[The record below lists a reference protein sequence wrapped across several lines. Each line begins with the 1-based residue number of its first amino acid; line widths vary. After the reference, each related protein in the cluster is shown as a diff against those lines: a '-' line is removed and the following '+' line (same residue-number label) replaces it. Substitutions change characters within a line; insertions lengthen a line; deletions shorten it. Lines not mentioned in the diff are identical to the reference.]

1 MATKKKDAKRPE
13 LPKKK
18 AVLIEDITPDILLD
32 LTPEQLKEQLDLRH
46 LDDQGRR
53 KPQSQRE
60 PCPTQDFGGCLCY
73 QIGPNSW
80 YHLPEDCPH
89 HDAPSTAYRLR
100 EQLERYDE
108 LLAVVTP
115 RTEARNKAAADAEAA
130 AAAGQ
135 EEKAYDPLYDWS
147 LYCRE
152 DHPRWLQYKR
162 ERAMREA
169 AKAAGKIPD
178 GTLSFDGVDRYGA
191 DDPFLYGSYRPEE
204 YNEFHRRF
212 PQVYTFEGEEPPPPP
227 PPPDDLS
234 EAAAPPRRRATDGAA
249 RRRRGA
255 RAAARARPRP
265 PRPSR
270 PRRPRPRRPRPSRPR
285 RRRPAPTSASSS
297 RRRAPRPA
305 RRARP
310 GTPVTPVPESCV
322 PDPNFFDLEDGL
334 D

>member
-53 KPQSQRE
+53 KPQPQRE

-80 YHLPEDCPH
+80 
-89 HDAPSTAYRLR
+89 LR

-130 AAAGQ
+130 EAAGR

-234 EAAAPPRRRATDGAA
+234 EAAAPAAAPGDRTAADGGGASAPRSGAA
-249 RRRRGA
+249 P
-255 RAAARARPRP
+255 AAAVEAPAAEA
-265 PRPSR
+265 
-270 PRRPRPRRPRPSRPR
+270 
-285 RRRPAPTSASSS
+285 PAPPAVEAPAPAPGANLRLEL

-305 RRARP
+305 PRA
-310 GTPVTPVPESCV
+310 GHAVTPVPESRPGPTRDV
-322 PDPNFFDLEDGL
+322 TVWWASLPFDSRAV
-334 D
+334 

>member
-18 AVLIEDITPDILLD
+18 AVLIENITPDILMD
-32 LTPEQLKEQLDLRH
+32 LTPEQLKEQLDLRN

-53 KPQSQRE
+53 KPQPQRE

-89 HDAPSTAYRLR
+89 HDAPSIAYKLR

-130 AAAGQ
+130 AAAGR

-227 PPPDDLS
+227 PPPDDVVLA
-234 EAAAPPRRRATDGAA
+234 ETPLPRNCTQ
-249 RRRRGA
+249 
-255 RAAARARPRP
+255 
-265 PRPSR
+265 
-270 PRRPRPRRPRPSRPR
+270 
-285 RRRPAPTSASSS
+285 PT
-297 RRRAPRPA
+297 
-305 RRARP
+305 
-310 GTPVTPVPESCV
+310 VP
-322 PDPNFFDLEDGL
+322 
-334 D
+334 